1 MKPGV
6 RVRGIHTSKDEINGS
21 EKGEQIASHRFI
33 GLALAF
39 PLKAND
45 WIQFVLAQLL

>member
-6 RVRGIHTSKDEINGS
+6 RVRGIHTSKDEINDS